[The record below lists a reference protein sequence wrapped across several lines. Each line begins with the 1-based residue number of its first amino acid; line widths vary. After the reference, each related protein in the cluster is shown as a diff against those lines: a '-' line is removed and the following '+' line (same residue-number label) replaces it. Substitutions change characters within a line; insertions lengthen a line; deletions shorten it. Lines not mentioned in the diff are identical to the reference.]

1 MNFIIIIVLIMVAFV
16 LALVSVGLKDLI
28 NEKTKII
35 NFDDYQKPII
45 SNNDFDSASFDSVS
59 NLREVIS
66 ELKEMTENAKHLLE
80 SSEKKNITK
89 ILNRISQGLFRFL
102 KGELE
107 FYNKKDVE
115 LLFEEIQELFISINH
130 NLIIPV
136 ENDLFNQDTMI
147 SRDFIDTNDASL
159 DGKVFR
165 TTILGVKEIMSNIV
179 VKKAEVIVYRKINS

>member
-1 MNFIIIIVLIMVAFV
+1 MVAFV